1 MANNRQS
8 GGGSSLTPDSTGMSR
23 TDPDHHTPAKGELM
37 NDSSITLS
45 EKVSAIPSDDLK
57 RSSVLVQPD
66 KNESL
71 PHIGLVGDTYT
82 ILVTGADTAGRF
94 CVIDMHIPPGGG
106 PPPHRHDFE
115 ETFIILEG
123 QIATTFR
130 GEHSVVRT
138 GETVNIPANAPHQF
152 RNSSANP
159 VRMPCICSPAGQENF
174 FREVGIPV
182 ATRTT
187 PPPALDKTKQA
198 AFRAKSERL
207 AAKYRTEIL
216 RHA

>member
-8 GGGSSLTPDSTGMSR
+8 GGGSSLTPDSTGTSR

-37 NDSSITLS
+37 NDSSTTLS
-45 EKVSAIPSDDLK
+45 QKVSAIPSDDLK

-130 GEHSVVRT
+130 GEHSVCER
-138 GETVNIPANAPHQF
+138 
-152 RNSSANP
+152 
-159 VRMPCICSPAGQENF
+159 
-174 FREVGIPV
+174 
-182 ATRTT
+182 
-187 PPPALDKTKQA
+187 
-198 AFRAKSERL
+198 ERL
-207 AAKYRTEIL
+207 LIFLPTPHISSTTHPQIRCGCYASVLLPDRRIFSGRSVFRSRLGRRRPPHSTKRNR
-216 RHA
+216 RHSEPNLKDSP